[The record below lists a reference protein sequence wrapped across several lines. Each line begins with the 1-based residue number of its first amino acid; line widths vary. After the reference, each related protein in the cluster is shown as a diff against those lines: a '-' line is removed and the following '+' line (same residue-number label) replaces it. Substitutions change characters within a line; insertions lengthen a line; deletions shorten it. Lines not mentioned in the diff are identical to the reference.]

1 MSPTPP
7 QRPAAIAAV
16 GFAFAL
22 GLAVAVAVPG
32 QPAARQGEVIHLRL
46 DSIIHPV
53 AAEFIADGVEEADR
67 VGAAALVVELSSPG
81 GLMTSTREIST
92 AILGAATPVVVYVSP
107 AGAHA
112 ASAGFFIL
120 LSADVAAMAP
130 GTNTGAA
137 HPVGGQGEEIDGTMG
152 DKVEQDAAANV
163 RSLAARHGRNAEL
176 AEEAVVE
183 SRSFTAEEA
192 LEGRLIDLVAPS
204 LPALLAEIDGREVEK
219 LGVTITLATAEAPLR
234 RFEMSPWRRLLS
246 TLAHPNIAYILLGFA
261 SLGIYFELMNP
272 GSILPG
278 VVGAIC
284 LILALFSLSV
294 LPFSYA
300 GVALVLLAFLLFIA
314 EIKVVSYGLL
324 TVGGIVSLALGGL
337 LLFKSPVPAL
347 RVSLSAIATVSLLA
361 AAVMAAVMV
370 LVVRVHRT
378 KVRSGREGLVGE
390 RGRAA
395 AEIAPRGKVFV
406 HGEYW
411 HATSPEPIAAGS
423 DVEVTAVDGMLL
435 HVRPVGEPSHPS

>member
-1 MSPTPP
+1 
-7 QRPAAIAAV
+7 
-16 GFAFAL
+16 
-22 GLAVAVAVPG
+22 
-32 QPAARQGEVIHLRL
+32 
-46 DSIIHPV
+46 
-53 AAEFIADGVEEADR
+53 
-67 VGAAALVVELSSPG
+67 
-81 GLMTSTREIST
+81 
-92 AILGAATPVVVYVSP
+92 
-107 AGAHA
+107 
-112 ASAGFFIL
+112 
-120 LSADVAAMAP
+120 
-130 GTNTGAA
+130 
-137 HPVGGQGEEIDGTMG
+137 
-152 DKVEQDAAANV
+152 
-163 RSLAARHGRNAEL
+163 
-176 AEEAVVE
+176 
-183 SRSFTAEEA
+183 
-192 LEGRLIDLVAPS
+192 
-204 LPALLAEIDGREVEK
+204 
-219 LGVTITLATAEAPLR
+219 
-234 RFEMSPWRRLLS
+234 MSPWRRLLS

-347 RVSLSAIATVSLLA
+347 RVSLSVIATVSLLA
-361 AAVMAAVMV
+361 AAVVAVVMV

-411 HATSPEPIAAGS
+411 HATSPQPIAAGS

-435 HVRPVGEPSHPS
+435 HVRPVGEPSYPS